1 MARGPASVA
10 TSVLCAPQTLGI
22 PMAAS
27 EEMTASLP
35 KLNPQA
41 SVFVPTW
48 APPAAGPPPNR
59 PASAPARESKVPVS
73 DFLPSDVF
81 AGPQPGM
88 SFKHGPHGLGYYA
101 DKRLARQ
108 QAGPDAAAAK
118 KKKKK
123 GKKKP
128 GEDAMAGGDGA
139 PATATDPDP
148 AGSRK
153 AGGSAASV
161 AQGQPADAA
170 SAAPAPPPSG
180 MSWASRAAAVVK
192 PASDQASG

>member
-1 MARGPASVA
+1 
-10 TSVLCAPQTLGI
+10 
-22 PMAAS
+22 MAAS

-128 GEDAMAGGDGA
+128 GEDATAGGDGA
-139 PATATDPDP
+139 PATATDP

-170 SAAPAPPPSG
+170 SATPAPPPSG
-180 MSWASRAAAVVK
+180 MSWASRAAAVAK
-192 PASDQASG
+192 PASDQAAG